1 MNHQKYFSYSFC
13 YNRYKLWL
21 AQWLFSDCVFINHFT
36 CQRCMRKFIIFHLQN
51 KLSPSH
57 LLMLHLNPPS
67 PLFSSLFR
75 LYWKGNG
82 AILRP
87 SAFPW
92 FIWPH
97 SSNFNAGEKCKRN
110 RWKNGNGLQRNEW
123 AENLCTRANRAKD
136 AIIFQRKRIEIFF
149 FFSFFKNLLHFRIV
163 CLNAGCK
170 DLLVW
175 KVWRVLN
182 LHILKTNAHSFQ
194 LSKRISWR

>member
-13 YNRYKLWL
+13 YNPYKLWL
-21 AQWLFSDCVFINHFT
+21 SQWLFSDCVFINHLT

-57 LLMLHLNPPS
+57 LLMLHPSSSPPTS
-67 PLFSSLFR
+67 DYIGREMEQFCDPRHFLDLSDH
-75 LYWKGNG
+75 
-82 AILRP
+82 IRP
-87 SAFPW
+87 ISMQGR
-92 FIWPH
+92 
-97 SSNFNAGEKCKRN
+97 NAKEMDGKMEMACKEM
-110 RWKNGNGLQRNEW
+110 NEQ
-123 AENLCTRANRAKD
+123 K
-136 AIIFQRKRIEIFF
+136 IFALARIVRRTQLSFKEEEIEIFF
-149 FFSFFKNLLHFRIV
+149 FFSCKNLLHFRIV